1 LSPASDRNCAPSNL
15 VGGEVSCD
23 TLHRQGAEFGTVVT
37 QQPSRHGYHQS
48 CVLEQSREPRRRVG
62 SSNLDRPVQTI
73 VIEFADVYA
82 QVRKREGERTMEF
95 KGY

>member
-1 LSPASDRNCAPSNL
+1 
-15 VGGEVSCD
+15 
-23 TLHRQGAEFGTVVT
+23 
-37 QQPSRHGYHQS
+37 
-48 CVLEQSREPRRRVG
+48 
-62 SSNLDRPVQTI
+62 LDRPVQTI